1 MFQEKYPG
9 VPVLYADSGDFTGD
23 PTVPGQRQT
32 DALIEAM
39 NQMGYKVAAL
49 GLRELIQGWEP
60 FAARR
65 ARAKFPFVSA
75 NIVWQ
80 DTAQPVV
87 DPFVIVSAPLRRGAT
102 AKEVRIAFTGV
113 TMNNPAFLKSGSDGR
128 TIVTI
133 DPIEAAAK
141 IVPRMREKA
150 DVVVVLASIDL
161 DKCRTLARRVKDVDL
176 ILGGLGATQS
186 RPDDFPEDSLI
197 GKTRIQSIG
206 DQGKNLGEVR
216 LTFKD
221 GRALGTVQRA
231 VVGLTRDW
239 PDQAELAALMTAT
252 RESINDYNRAQA
264 EAANP
269 FASQGGAAAPATTPT
284 ATSKPTAASPAAY
297 TGSER
302 CRPCH
307 EAAYATWAKS
317 SHARAFQILV
327 TNKQDFNPRC
337 VGCHVVGYGR
347 PGGFL
352 NAASSPRLVH
362 VGCEACH
369 GPSSAHPDTVGAGYG
384 TTTTDACRTCHT
396 PENSPDFN
404 PSTYIPKVRHW
415 DEARAAR

>member
-1 MFQEKYPG
+1 VFQEKYPG
-9 VPVLYADSGDFTGD
+9 VPVLYVDAGDFTGD

-49 GLRELIQGWEP
+49 GLRELSQGWEP

-65 ARAKFPFVSA
+65 AKAKFPFVSA

-80 DTAQPVV
+80 DTAEPVV
-87 DPFVIVSAPLRRGAT
+87 DPFVVVSAPLRPGAK
-102 AKEVRIAFTGV
+102 ARDVRIAFTGV
-113 TMNNPAFLKSGSDGR
+113 AMNNPAFLKSGPDGR

-133 DPIEAAAK
+133 DPVEAAAK
-141 IVPRMREKA
+141 LVPRMREKA
-150 DVVVVLASIDL
+150 DVVVVLSSVDL
-161 DKCRTLARRVKDVDL
+161 EKGRALARRAKEVDFV
-176 ILGGLGATQS
+176 LGGLGAMQS

-197 GKTRIQSIG
+197 GRTRIQAVA

-221 GRALGTVQRA
+221 GRALGAVQRA

-239 PDQAELAALMTAT
+239 PDQPEMARLMAAT
-252 RESINDYNRAQA
+252 RESINEYNRAQA

-269 FASQGGAAAPATTPT
+269 FATQGTTAPPAPAAT
-284 ATSKPTAASPAAY
+284 ATY

-302 CRPCH
+302 CQPCH
-307 EAAYATWAKS
+307 EAEFATWSKS
-317 SHARAFQILV
+317 SHARAFDILV
-327 TNKQDFNPRC
+327 NNKQDYNPKC

-352 NAASSPRLVH
+352 NASSTPRLIH
-362 VGCEACH
+362 VGCESCH
-369 GPSSAHPDTVGAGYG
+369 GPSSRHPETVGAGYG
-384 TTTTDACRTCHT
+384 ATTTDACRTCHT

-404 PSTYIPKVRHW
+404 PATYIPKVRHW

>member
-1 MFQEKYPG
+1 VFQEKYPG
-9 VPVLYADSGDFTGD
+9 VPVLYVDAGDFTGD

-49 GLRELIQGWEP
+49 GLRELAQGWEP

-65 ARAKFPFVSA
+65 AKAKFPFVSA

-80 DTAQPVV
+80 DTAEPVV
-87 DPFVIVSAPLRRGAT
+87 DPFVIVSAPLRPGT
-102 AKEVRIAFTGV
+102 KAKEVRIAFTGV

-133 DPIEAAAK
+133 DPVEAAAK
-141 IVPRMREKA
+141 VVPRMREKA
-150 DVVVVLASIDL
+150 DIVVVLSSIDL
-161 DKCRTLARRVKDVDL
+161 EKSRALARRSKEVDL
-176 ILGGLGATQS
+176 ILGGLGAAQS

-197 GKTRIQSIG
+197 GRTRIQSIG

-239 PDQAELAALMTAT
+239 PDQPEMAGLMAAT
-252 RESINDYNRAQA
+252 RESINDYHRAQA

-269 FASQGGAAAPATTPT
+269 FATQGTPAPPAPAAT
-284 ATSKPTAASPAAY
+284 ATY

-302 CRPCH
+302 CQPCH
-307 EAAYATWAKS
+307 EAAFATWAKS
-317 SHARAFQILV
+317 SHARAFEILV
-327 TNKQDFNPRC
+327 SNKQDYNPRC

-352 NAASSPRLVH
+352 NAGSTPRLVH

-369 GPSSAHPDTVGAGYG
+369 GPSSRHPDTVGAGYG
-384 TTTTDACRTCHT
+384 ATTTDACRTCHT

>member
-150 DVVVVLASIDL
+150 EVVVVLASIDL

-221 GRALGTVQRA
+221 GRTLGAVQRA
-231 VVGLTRDW
+231 VVPLTRDW
-239 PDQAELAALMTAT
+239 PDQPEMAGLMTAT
-252 RESINDYNRAQA
+252 RQSINDYNRAQA

-269 FASQGGAAAPATTPT
+269 FATKGAALAPAGAATAATT
-284 ATSKPTAASPAAY
+284 ATY

-302 CRPCH
+302 CQPCH
-307 EAAYATWAKS
+307 EDAFATWAQS
-317 SHARAFQILV
+317 SHARAFEILV
-327 TNKQDFNPRC
+327 TNKQDYNPSC

-352 NAASSPRLVH
+352 NASSTPRLVH

-369 GPSSAHPDTVGAGYG
+369 GPSSRHPESVGAGYG
-384 TTTTDACRTCHT
+384 ATTTNACRACHT